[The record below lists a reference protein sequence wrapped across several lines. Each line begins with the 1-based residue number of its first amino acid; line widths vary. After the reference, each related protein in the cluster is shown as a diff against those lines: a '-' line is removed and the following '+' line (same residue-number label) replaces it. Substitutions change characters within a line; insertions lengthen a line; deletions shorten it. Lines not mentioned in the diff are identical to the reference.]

1 MQANKPLFGRFMLF
15 LFVAQALFIGGVVA
29 MQATNP
35 TTAGILL
42 AVGSPIFI
50 VLLLHLAFRWLWN
63 RMASPFPPREVPRSA
78 TRRCFQSFSW
88 GFVNMGLSIHAA
100 TDDTY
105 LHLEPLLLWRLLGAQ
120 SASIPFSSM
129 TPTERGR
136 GVRINGMTMIG
147 PTWCFEHLQDD

>member
-35 TTAGILL
+35 MTAGILL

-63 RMASPFPPREVPRSA
+63 RMVSPFPPREVPRSA

-88 GFVNMGLSIHAA
+88 GLVNMGLSIHAA

-105 LHLEPLLLWRLLGAQ
+105 LHLEPLLLWQ
-120 SASIPFSSM
+120 
-129 TPTERGR
+129 TPGY
-136 GVRINGMTMIG
+136 
-147 PTWCFEHLQDD
+147 